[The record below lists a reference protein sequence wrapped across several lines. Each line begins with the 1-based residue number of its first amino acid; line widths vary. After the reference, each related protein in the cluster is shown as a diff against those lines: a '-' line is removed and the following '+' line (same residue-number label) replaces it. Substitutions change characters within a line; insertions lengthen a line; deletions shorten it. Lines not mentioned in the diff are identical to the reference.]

1 MAFTP
6 PQGNKT
12 VMVDNNSNIVYPAS
26 FTQVITTQ
34 ATIAGNNF
42 TSVPSVIDPASAS
55 TTQLPSV
62 ASVVNYVADVV
73 EGGSSGV
80 IPAIQSSIQSL
91 KLSKINRGA
100 FYFGGAGNGGD
111 SSKGD
116 MITRSGFGI
125 PLPFSVAFRVRATN
139 EQTGTL
145 SYLFRVFNGIY
156 IARQSGLRFEKWN
169 SLGQKEKQ
177 LIAPTNIEE
186 EIFDGDWHP
195 IIVTCTSTT
204 LSAYYEKGLIVTG
217 AGNFTDIQPNFFKIG
232 GGGGTSGFGGQISSI
247 NVFNFDMSDNNAPY
261 TIDDYINGKDESPLL
276 NLGVQSYNVSD
287 MTFSSASQTTYPCE
301 VVSDSTAGTIT
312 VTTTGETSAEYT
324 WIDGRANA
332 IAIPQG
338 ANVEVSVGHLD
349 VATSVQGYF
358 YSGSTRVQTLTGVS
372 NNNPT
377 ISFVAPANLTK
388 LSLIVHTGVNPIPTG
403 TILTITGLKIKV
415 NGALLSLDDYSIKVG
430 ATQIVPDVSGNLN
443 DATITGV
450 VYGSKDNS
458 IARLSALIG
467 QANA

>member
-26 FTQVITTQ
+26 FTKVITTQ
-34 ATIAGNNF
+34 ATISGNNF

-116 MITRSGFGI
+116 MIIRSGFGI
-125 PLPFSVAFRVRATN
+125 PLPFSVALRVRATN

-145 SYLFRVFNGIY
+145 SYLFRVLNGIY
-156 IARQSGLRFEKWN
+156 IARQSGLRVEKWN
-169 SLGQKEKQ
+169 SSGQKEKQ
-177 LIAPTNIEE
+177 LVAPTNIEE
-186 EIFDGDWHP
+186 EIFDGNWHS

-204 LSAYYEKGLIVTG
+204 LSLYYEKGLIVTG
-217 AGNFTDIQPNFFKIG
+217 TGNIQGGGDFTDIQPSILRIG

-247 NVFNFDMSDNNAPY
+247 NVFNFDMSDNNALY
-261 TIDDYINGKDESPLL
+261 TIDDYINGKDESPMLKGGASYSANSGWYSRWGNGNVVANGDSIDITMTKDEGTSNMSIVLPSRDFIGGQSITASYDSVESSSEVTIRGL
-276 NLGVQSYNVSD
+276 NLY
-287 MTFSSASQTTYPCE
+287 
-301 VVSDSTAGTIT
+301 
-312 VTTTGETSAEYT
+312 VT
-324 WIDGRANA
+324 NN
-332 IAIPQG
+332 IAD
-338 ANVEVSVGHLD
+338 NK
-349 VATSVQGYF
+349 
-358 YSGSTRVQTLTGVS
+358 
-372 NNNPT
+372 
-377 ISFVAPANLTK
+377 SFVDNKIELTTK
-388 LSLIVHTGVNPIPTG
+388 ISGNGMIQLIVICNESTIPNG
-403 TILTITGLKIKV
+403 TMFSIKGLKINV
-415 NGALLSLDDYSIKVG
+415 NGALLSLDDYSIRVG

-443 DATITGV
+443 DATITGA